1 LGNDPLPQL
10 YNLKTD
16 LGEKNNVA
24 PQNPAIVKELT
35 ELLQKIK
42 DGK

>member
-1 LGNDPLPQL
+1 MIRIPQL

-24 PQNPAIVKELT
+24 TQNPLIVKELT
-35 ELLQKIK
+35 DMLQE
-42 DGK
+42 DQE